1 MNHEIHKLCD
11 SNRIR
16 FQSEKSEKEEES
28 RELESISYANL

>member
-1 MNHEIHKLCD
+1 MSYVRYKLCD

-16 FQSEKSEKEEES
+16 FQEKSEKEEEG